1 MLSMPEITALQR
13 RLAKERIT
21 HVMERS
27 MQSHAI
33 EPGMARPTEWEVEHH
48 PSPGELLRAT
58 STPSAAPGSKRK

>member
-1 MLSMPEITALQR
+1 MLSMSEITALQR

-21 HVMERS
+21 HVMEAS

-33 EPGMARPTEWEVEHH
+33 EPGMTGPTEWDVAHH

-58 STPSAAPGSKRK
+58 STPAKPK

>member
-33 EPGMARPTEWEVEHH
+33 EQGMRPTEWEVEHH

-58 STPSAAPGSKRK
+58 STPSRKK